1 MTITLKPKCP
11 APTLEAVQ
19 ETKAFSSTC
28 GEREEEEILCMTLS
42 VNKNHFVYIKA
53 QQY

>member
-28 GEREEEEILCMTLS
+28 GEKERREGDTVYDLKCQQKSLCL
-42 VNKNHFVYIKA
+42 H
-53 QQY
+53 